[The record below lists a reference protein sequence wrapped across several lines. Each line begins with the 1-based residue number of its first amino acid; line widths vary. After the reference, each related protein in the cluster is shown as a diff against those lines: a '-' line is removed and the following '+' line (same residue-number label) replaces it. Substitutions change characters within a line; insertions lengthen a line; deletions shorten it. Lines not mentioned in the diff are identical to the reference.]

1 MKKLKIVSYNVNGV
15 RAALKKDLLGWLEI
29 EKPDV
34 FCMQETKAQMDQV
47 DPEIFKALG
56 YEYQYWHSA
65 EKKGYSGVATFSKVK
80 ADNVVEGMKMEKY
93 DVEGR
98 LLRTDFGDVTLLNC
112 YFPSGSSGEAR
123 HDYKMEFLHDLRP
136 WVDKLL
142 KKRKNVV
149 LVGDY
154 NVVHQ
159 DIDIHNPT
167 RKDKP
172 SGFRPE
178 ERQWMD
184 DWFEKDF
191 IDAFRQIK
199 GNVEDHFTWW
209 SYRAGSRK
217 RNKGW
222 RIDYISVS
230 KALKKRI
237 LDAKQHNEAVH
248 SDHCPISMELSWPK

>member
-15 RAALKKDLLGWLEI
+15 RAALKKDLVGWLKK

-34 FCMQETKAQMDQV
+34 FCMQETKAQIDQV

-65 EKKGYSGVATFSKVK
+65 EKKGYSGVATFSKIA
-80 ADNVVEGMKMEKY
+80 ADKVVEGMKIKKY

-98 LLRTDFGDVTLLNC
+98 MIRTDFGDITLLNC

-123 HDYKMEFLHDLRP
+123 HEFKMEFLNDLKP
-136 WVDKLL
+136 WMKKLL

-154 NVVHQ
+154 NVVHE
-159 DIDIHNPT
+159 DIDIHNPK

-178 ERQWMD
+178 EREWMKE
-184 DWFEKDF
+184 WFNGDF
-191 IDAFRQIK
+191 VDAFRQIN
-199 GNVEDHFTWW
+199 GQVEDQYTWW

-217 RNKGW
+217 NNKGW

-237 LDAKQHNEAVH
+237 LGSKQHNEVVH